1 MIKGFKGFNKD
12 LKCRDFQYQI
22 GQTYETIEKP
32 VRCTS
37 NGFHLCE
44 DPLDTFNYYAP
55 NTSRYCKVEGD
66 GEVDR
71 KSGGDSKVAVSKISI
86 GAEIGLHGLIQAAV
100 KFRFEKVDWSN
111 AEQTATGYRG
121 AASAT
126 GYRGAA
132 SATGDQG
139 AASATGYRGAASATG
154 TEGVAMSIGYEG
166 KAKAALDSCIVLA
179 EWEDR
184 DDGWHRK
191 DVQCALVDGVT
202 IKADTWYQLQDGE
215 FVEVEN

>member
-126 GYRGAA
+126 G
-132 SATGDQG
+132 
-139 AASATGYRGAASATG
+139 